1 MNLVPVRLN
10 ACAYLHNY
18 NYYKEDVLLSP
29 KFMEYLKKYPL
40 FTGDDVDTL
49 KEFLINKLEEGEG
62 IEVLNRIE
70 NSKYRPSKK
79 LMDHVGNIIRNN
91 SEYILLDEQLIVYDK
106 VLSCAKRGFHDKQ
119 KAVIII
125 KGGPG
130 TGKSVIAI
138 NLMADL
144 LLKGY
149 NAHYATGSRAFT
161 ETLIHII
168 GRRGAPQ
175 FKYFNSYGQAENNTI
190 DVLLADESHRIR
202 KTSNSQYT
210 PKKLTGQIIRKL
222 KN

>member
-1 MNLVPVRLN
+1 MS
-10 ACAYLHNY
+10 
-18 NYYKEDVLLSP
+18 D
-29 KFMEYLKKYPL
+29 
-40 FTGDDVDTL
+40 
-49 KEFLINKLEEGEG
+49 KLEGGNG
-62 IEVLNRIE
+62 IDVLNRIE

-79 LMDHVGNIIRNN
+79 LMDHVGNIIKNN

-106 VLSCAKRGFHDKQ
+106 VLSCAKAGFHDKQ

-161 ETLIHII
+161 ETLKQII
-168 GRRGAPQ
+168 GRRG
-175 FKYFNSYGQAENNTI
+175 SVSI
-190 DVLLADESHRIR
+190 
-202 KTSNSQYT
+202 
-210 PKKLTGQIIRKL
+210 
-222 KN
+222 